1 MKHLPRALNRTL
13 LFIGSLL
20 LIAAGAALIAAA
32 ISAPIL
38 RAIRGGMDRF
48 ESWYTGIVDRSY
60 VAIGGV
66 QNFSWMTIAWVA
78 IAIILALIALR
89 WIFSQGGGKTKE
101 FQLPASHTDSGDTVP
116 TISFVNALLAGLLE
130 DDRWVSSAKATA
142 WEVKGKT
149 GLAIDVN
156 AYKGADPAHL
166 KDVIDQA
173 IARLDSVLGEKV
185 PVRVHL
191 TTNLRA
197 RIGSADRVS

>member
-1 MKHLPRALNRTL
+1 MKHLPRALNRFL

-20 LIAAGAALIAAA
+20 LIAAGAGLIAAA
-32 ISAPIL
+32 VSAPIL
-38 RAIRGGMDRF
+38 SMIRSAMTTA
-48 ESWYTGIVDRSY
+48 EKWYTGLVNQSY

-66 QNFSWMTIAWVA
+66 QDFSWMTLAWVA
-78 IAIILALIALR
+78 IAIILALLALG

-101 FQLPASHTDSGDTVP
+101 LALPASSSANGDTIP
-116 TISFVNALLAGLLE
+116 TISFVNALLDDLIR
-130 DDRWVSSAKATA
+130 DDRWVASAKASA

-156 AYKGADPAHL
+156 TYKGADPRHL
-166 KDVIDQA
+166 KGVIDQA
-173 IARLDSVLGEKV
+173 IARLDSVMGEKV

-197 RIGSADRVS
+197 RLGSADRVE